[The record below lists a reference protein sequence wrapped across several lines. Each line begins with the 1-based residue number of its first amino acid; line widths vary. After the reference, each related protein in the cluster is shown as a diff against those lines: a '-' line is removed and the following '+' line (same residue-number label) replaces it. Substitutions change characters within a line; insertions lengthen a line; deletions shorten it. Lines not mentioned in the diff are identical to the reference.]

1 MYMYYM
7 YKTVELLINT
17 FENRS
22 LDLLM
27 INPNQWKIDIQIE
40 KLYTVLIKKHEDDVN
55 NFFVIDYA
63 VMNSVQMNTGFY
75 V

>member
-63 VMNSVQMNTGFY
+63 VINSVQMNTGFY